1 MLVPIGT
8 LSAGGYSQ
16 WKVARILGVSQG
28 CVSIILWG
36 NRYTGSPHQRRRG
49 GRKSLTTTREYRYG
63 QGPMYHLRSSSSA
76 RGDDPPIWEE
86 VTNSV
91 NCKQVSGYIYIG
103 LMCPTR
109 CPGLTLD
116 YGRRRRVCGK
126 MHWSWDLR
134 HLRHCVFSDESHF
147 TLFHSYG
154 CTHVR
159 HRQRERDWYM
169 HSSNPRMVTMASQ
182 VWGAIHHG
190 GRSELAVM
198 DGTLNRQRYVRLLHD
213 RKHRRGHT
221 RCHTNSMVTW
231 LCLTDS

>member
-16 WKVARILGVSQG
+16 WKVARILGMSQG

-103 LMCPTR
+103 LGVPPGVPGWLWITGDVDVCVVKCTEVGTSGTGGTVSSVMSLTSCCFTVMVALMCATGKERETDICIHPT
-109 CPGLTLD
+109 
-116 YGRRRRVCGK
+116 
-126 MHWSWDLR
+126 
-134 HLRHCVFSDESHF
+134 
-147 TLFHSYG
+147 
-154 CTHVR
+154 
-159 HRQRERDWYM
+159 
-169 HSSNPRMVTMASQ
+169 
-182 VWGAIHHG
+182 HG
-190 GRSELAVM
+190 
-198 DGTLNRQRYVRLLHD
+198 
-213 RKHRRGHT
+213 
-221 RCHTNSMVTW
+221 W
-231 LCLTDS
+231 